1 MRRLSDKKLAWLRR
15 ELEQRQA
22 ELRHAVLSL
31 RAEAEEALTNIDRS
45 DVLDDEPA
53 PDTDVERTL
62 MVSDIMAAEVVKIDG
77 ALERIAQGTYGTCE
91 GCGELIAV
99 ERLEA
104 LPETRMCLD
113 CRRESERHG
122 VGIG

>member
-62 MVSDIMAAEVVKIDG
+62 QLADAAAGRLVEVEA
-77 ALERIAQGTYGTCE
+77 ALERLDNGTYGTCE

>member
-15 ELEQRQA
+15 ELEQRRS
-22 ELRHAVLSL
+22 ELRHAVTSL
-31 RAEAEEALTNIDRS
+31 RAEAEEALATVDRS

-62 MVSDIMAAEVVKIDG
+62 QLADAAADRLLEVEA
-77 ALERIAQGTYGTCE
+77 ALERLDNGTYGTCE
-91 GCGELIAV
+91 VCGGLIAV

-122 VGIG
+122 VGIR